1 MEATFPDFEIAM
13 GTVAGTEHTR
23 IGKNNQDSLC
33 VRFDGK
39 RLVVVVTDGCSSST
53 KSGSHNEIG
62 ARFGAHLVA
71 TELWHNIDNNTGE
84 PNWPV
89 VRHHVVSNLGSVV
102 SMAGGLPGGDAG
114 LGLSRTELVSDM
126 FLFTILAAC
135 ITPTRATFAAIGDGV
150 PIING
155 ERIKLGP
162 FPNNAPPYIGYALVD
177 SSIPKELLEFNVFAS
192 MPTEMLQSFLLGTDG
207 TDDLIRAWDR
217 VLPSGQHVGVID
229 RLWTDDRFFRN
240 PDVLRRHLM
249 LANGG
254 INHSQPGYLPDDT
267 TLVAGRR
274 KSRG

>member
-1 MEATFPDFEIAM
+1 MEATFPNFEIAM

-23 IGKNNQDSLC
+23 IGKNDQDSYC

-53 KSGSHNEIG
+53 KGSSHNELG
-62 ARFGAHLVA
+62 ARLGAHVVA
-71 TELWHNIDNNTGE
+71 TEIWHHIDNDTGE

-89 VRHHVVSNLGSVV
+89 VRYHVVQSLENTVRVMG
-102 SMAGGLPGGDAG
+102 ALPGGDKD
-114 LGLSRTELVSDM
+114 LGLSRSELVSDM

-155 ERIKLGP
+155 ERTKLGP

-177 SSIPKELLEFNVFAS
+177 SSIPKELLDFNVFAS
-192 MPTEMLQSFLLGTDG
+192 MPTEMLETFLLGTDG
-207 TDDLIRAWDR
+207 TDDLIRAWDK
-217 VLPSGQHVGVID
+217 VLPNGQHVGVVD

-240 PDVLRRHLM
+240 PDVLRRHLT
-249 LANGG
+249 LVNGG
-254 INHSQPGYLPDDT
+254 IDHRQPGLLPDDT

-274 KSRG
+274 KPRG